1 MHYEALF
8 EDCYWKQIIAASHE
22 QIKMDFSEPKF
33 ISAIGKNAIK
43 IYKSVHSLSN
53 AYRSVLSSL
62 NLFFKEN
69 VCQCPS
75 QIYEMY

>member
-1 MHYEALF
+1 MHIGALF
-8 EDCYWKQIIAASHE
+8 EDCYWKQIIAASQ

-53 AYRSVLSSL
+53 AYRSVLSSPKIIL
-62 NLFFKEN
+62 
-69 VCQCPS
+69 
-75 QIYEMY
+75 